1 MFRPIELTI
10 ELFRIYLRDD
20 SEQANIAAINAL
32 MVTFNAVSGALF
44 YVDAKNHFKFCLTGT
59 TFPITLSEER
69 WRESIA
75 PRTAVD
81 TIFSFSD
88 WMPPGFEK
96 TVKYWISAPLD
107 TSGTEK
113 GYVFLG
119 KDSIAWEES
128 EKNAFSSAIAVV
140 CELIDIRHARDKEAL
155 SRQEAEKKLETNR
168 HRMEIF
174 FESSHDMIYT
184 TDAQNKFTSINQA
197 GLNLFGIPRMKDMI
211 GHYFYE
217 FLNSKDD
224 MDFFMQRILKDGYIA
239 DHEIILKRADNT
251 MVFCLVTSHV
261 ITGDDGSI
269 VEIQGF
275 MKDISD
281 RIKNERELWKMNLEL
296 SEVNLKLQQTQV
308 LMVQHEKLAS
318 IGQLAAGVAHEINN
332 PLGFLKS
339 NQGMLRKYFETINT
353 AWKDGLAHEELN
365 FPQITKDHELEYVF
379 NEATHIFRESE
390 EGFMRI
396 MQIVSNLMSFSRTS
410 QKTEFDFY
418 DLNHG
423 IESTLVIAWNEI
435 KYVAEVS
442 EQFGEIP
449 KIYARGGEINQVMLN
464 ILVNAAQ
471 AIAGQ
476 KRSEKGKITIT
487 TKLAGSHVVILI
499 SDDGPGIPDDI
510 RSRIFDPFFTT
521 KEPGK
526 GTGLGLSI
534 SYDIIVTK
542 HKGKLTVESEAGK
555 GTTFKIE
562 LPVEPTARLI
572 PES

>member
-1 MFRPIELTI
+1 MFRTVELTI

-32 MVTFNAVSGALF
+32 MHTFNAVSGALF
-44 YVDAKNHFKFCLTGT
+44 YVDAKKHYKFCQTGT
-59 TFPITLSEER
+59 TFPISLSEER

-75 PRTAVD
+75 TRTEADAIV
-81 TIFSFSD
+81 SFTD
-88 WMPPGFEK
+88 WTPPGFDK

-119 KDSIAWEES
+119 KDNLDWEES
-128 EKNAFSSAIAVV
+128 EKHAFSSAIAVV
-140 CELIDIRHARDKEAL
+140 CELIDIRHTRDKEAL
-155 SRQEAEKKLETNR
+155 SRHEAEKNLEANR

-184 TDAQNKFTSINQA
+184 TDAQNKFISTNQA
-197 GLNLFGIPRMKDMI
+197 GLNLFGISRMEDMI
-211 GHYFYE
+211 GHYFSE
-217 FLNSKDD
+217 FLNSNDD
-224 MDFFMQRILKDGYIA
+224 MDFFMQRIRKDGFIA
-239 DHEIILKRADNT
+239 DHEIILKRTDGT
-251 MVFCLVTSHV
+251 VVFCLVTSHV
-261 ITGDDGSI
+261 ITGEDGSI

-275 MKDISD
+275 IKDITD
-281 RIKNERELWKMNLEL
+281 RINNERELWKMNLEL
-296 SEVNLKLQQTQV
+296 SEVNSKLQQTQA

-339 NQGMLRKYFETINT
+339 NQGMLRKYFQTINT
-353 AWKDGLAHEELN
+353 AWKEGLAREDVN
-365 FPQITKDHELEYVF
+365 ISQITMDHDLEYVF

-410 QKTEFDFY
+410 QSQEFDFY
-418 DLNHG
+418 DVNAG
-423 IESTLVIAWNEI
+423 ITSTLVVAWNEI
-435 KYVAEVS
+435 KYVAEVTRNFS
-442 EQFGEIP
+442 EVP
-449 KIYARGGEINQVMLN
+449 KIFARGGEINQVVLN

-476 KRSEKGKITIT
+476 KRSEKGKITVS
-487 TKLAGSHVVILI
+487 TKVSDSYVVILI
-499 SDDGPGIPDDI
+499 SDDGPGIPGDI
-510 RSRIFDPFFTT
+510 CSRIFDPFFTT

-534 SYDIIVTK
+534 SYDIVVTK
-542 HKGKLTVESEAGK
+542 HKGKISVDSKVGK
-555 GTTFKIE
+555 GTTFMIE
-562 LPVEPTARLI
+562 LPIEQSAPLL